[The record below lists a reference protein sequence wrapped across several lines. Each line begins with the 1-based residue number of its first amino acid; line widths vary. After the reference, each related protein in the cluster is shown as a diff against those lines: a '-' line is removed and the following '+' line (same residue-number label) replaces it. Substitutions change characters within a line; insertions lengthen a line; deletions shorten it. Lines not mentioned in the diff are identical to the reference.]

1 MVASFIRTPHLTL
14 QNLEIIKQKIMKTQN
29 LKKYGFIIVAIL
41 FTSASAAQAQRFEQ
55 GERPNRPKM
64 EMKQGQK
71 PQAGMEERG
80 PKRPQIPNLTEEQK
94 EQLHSFKLE
103 MDKNALP
110 LKNQVAEKEA
120 RLNTLT
126 TADSYD
132 AKAVNK
138 VIEDIGDLK
147 TDLMKLQVGQT
158 EKVKS
163 ILTEE
168 QLVAFNSQLA
178 KGPKKGPQM
187 GKGQK
192 GGPRPGQGRG
202 R

>member
-1 MVASFIRTPHLTL
+1 
-14 QNLEIIKQKIMKTQN
+14 MKTQN
-29 LKKYGFIIVAIL
+29 LKKYGLIIVAIL
-41 FTSASAAQAQRFEQ
+41 FTSASFAQAQRFEQ
-55 GERPNRPKM
+55 GERPERPRQ

-71 PQAGMEERG
+71 PQGGMEERG
-80 PKRPQIPNLTEEQK
+80 PKGPQIPNLTEEQK
-94 EQLHSFKLE
+94 EQLQSFRLE

-126 TADSYD
+126 TASSYD

-147 TDLMKLQVGQT
+147 TDLMKLQVGQA

-168 QLVAFNSQLA
+168 QLVAYNKQLA
-178 KGPKKGPQM
+178 KGPKKGPQK
-187 GKGQK
+187 GQGQK
-192 GGPRPGQGRG
+192 GGPRRGQGRG